1 MGLKM
6 GSKLPISLKVVP
18 PEVANLHKEVLS
30 HQRFDTVTSL
40 GQITIF
46 RPFWSTLWSKMGK
59 NYPFR

>member
-1 MGLKM
+1 MGVKM
-6 GSKLPISLKVVP
+6 GSKLPISLKVAP
-18 PEVANLHKEVLS
+18 PEVANLHREVLS

-46 RPFWSTLWSKMGK
+46 HPFWSTSGSKMIK